1 MYNKNSKIII
11 AQNKNAII
19 SDYQSGMTSR
29 EVGSKYNISNA
40 SVLKILKNNNI
51 PSRSTKGLKLHTNRA
66 HHSYWK
72 IRRNILYIHK
82 YLQRFLVLSKE
93 KV

>member
-40 SVLKILKNNNI
+40 SVLKILKFF
-51 PSRSTKGLKLHTNRA
+51 LK
-66 HHSYWK
+66 K
-72 IRRNILYIHK
+72 C
-82 YLQRFLVLSKE
+82 
-93 KV
+93 

>member
-40 SVLKILKNNNI
+40 SVLKILKNN
-51 PSRSTKGLKLHTNRA
+51 KGIIGIR
-66 HHSYWK
+66 K
-72 IRRNILYIHK
+72 IILYLI
-82 YLQRFLVLSKE
+82 LSGTITVGFLSSVS
-93 KV
+93 